1 MNNSTNITYER
12 VRENANS
19 IMENSKKM
27 NTIFEEFNSIMN
39 NIGQE
44 DVFQGVA
51 SEAQKAKFNSLKGK
65 FDDYTAKVQQFSAMI
80 SHAAS
85 QTEATEKSIQK
96 VADELN
102 S

>member
-12 VRENANS
+12 VRQNADS

-27 NTIFEEFNSIMN
+27 NTIFQEFNGIMN
-39 NIGQE
+39 NIGSD

-51 SEAQKAKFNSLKGK
+51 SEAQREKFNSLKGK
-65 FDDYTAKVQQFSAMI
+65 FDAYTSKVQEFSAMI
-80 SHAAS
+80 SHAAD
-85 QTEATEKSIQK
+85 QTEATEKGIASQ
-96 VADELN
+96 ADNLN